1 MAGGLVANDRP
12 APARRRLRLHQGELI
27 SVLSAMVLAVLM
39 FAFEWYGLAVTPS
52 PSARRAAVSST
63 ENAWH
68 GLTVLRWLMLL
79 TIAVAVGSVALHAS
93 QRTHGVKTDTSRA
106 ITALGT
112 VTALLLAY
120 RVLIELPTP
129 REVVDQKLGA
139 YLGLL
144 AAVGIALGGYESIR
158 EQRTRARAQRS
169 RKRAA
174 SETEAG
180 ASETEPPASE
190 PDARASEADAR

>member
-1 MAGGLVANDRP
+1 MADEGLAHDGSLRAQRP
-12 APARRRLRLHQGELI
+12 PKLRHGDLI
-27 SVLSAMVLAVLM
+27 SVVSALVLAALM
-39 FAFEWYGLAVTPS
+39 FALEWFGLAVTPS
-52 PSARRAAVSST
+52 LSARRAAVSSA

-79 TIAVAVGSVALHAS
+79 TIAAAVGSVVLHAV
-93 QRTHGVKTDTSRA
+93 QRSRGVKTDTSRV

-112 VTALLLAY
+112 LTAVALAY
-120 RVLIELPTP
+120 RILIDLPTP

-158 EQRTRARAQRS
+158 EQRARNRAGLDKS

-174 SETEAG
+174 SET
-180 ASETEPPASE
+180 ST
-190 PDARASEADAR
+190 R